1 MKYCVTG
8 GLGFI
13 GNEVVR
19 QLLPRGEVSV
29 IDNHTRVA
37 ADLADL
43 AAVRVYRA
51 DITNGRDVEEII
63 GQLAPDVVIHLAAI
77 HFIPECNANPALTL
91 RVNVEGTLSV
101 LTACRKA
108 KVKHAL
114 VASSGAVYAD
124 SPAPLAESAPV
135 APVDIYGI
143 SKKMAEEVCQWMA
156 GAGLPVTVF
165 RLFNTYGPRETNAH
179 IIPEIIGQLKRGNT
193 LRLGNVKPVRDYIYV
208 SDVAAALV
216 ALAGTRADPYRV
228 YNLSS
233 GYHASVEDLVSIM
246 AHLLGKQ
253 LRVEVDPER
262 FRPADKMIQTA
273 RIDGMVEA
281 TGWRPSFDLRRGL
294 RTLLQYEGL
303 CND

>member
-19 QLLPRGEVSV
+19 QLLPRGDVFV
-29 IDNHTRVA
+29 IDNHARVA
-37 ADLADL
+37 ADIADL
-43 AAVRVYRA
+43 ADVRVYRA
-51 DITNGRDVEEII
+51 DITDGRATEEII
-63 GQLAPDVVIHLAAI
+63 GQQAPDVVIHLAAI
-77 HFIPECNANPALTL
+77 HFVPECNANPALTL

-101 LTACRKA
+101 LSACRNA
-108 KVKHAL
+108 KVKHTL

-124 SPAPLAESAPV
+124 SPESLTEAAPL

-143 SKKMAEEVCQWMA
+143 SKKTAEELCQWMA

-179 IIPEIIGQLKRGNT
+179 IIPEIISQLKRGDT
-193 LRLGNVKPVRDYIYV
+193 LRLGNVKPVRDYVYV

-216 ALAGTRADPYRV
+216 ALAGTRPDPYRV

-233 GYHASVEDLVSIM
+233 GHHASVEELVGIM
-246 AHLLGKQ
+246 GDLLGRP
-253 LRVEVDPER
+253 LGVEVDPNR
-262 FRPADKMIQTA
+262 FRPADKLIQTA
-273 RIDGMVEA
+273 CIDGIVEA
-281 TGWRPSFDLRRGL
+281 TGWRPAFDLRRGL

-303 CND
+303 CNP